1 MAADEATKGSGITTR
16 RYTGKSR
23 LDAEAGFKFD
33 WPALSARWS
42 LVAEGWDDETH
53 TLTVFL
59 EPRGPRPEAEPA
71 APAGHPADPDA
82 HRG

>member
-1 MAADEATKGSGITTR
+1 MEADEATKKPGITTR
-16 RYTGKSR
+16 RYTGTSR

-42 LVAEGWDDETH
+42 IAAEAWDDDTH

-59 EPRGPRPEAEPA
+59 APRDLP
-71 APAGHPADPDA
+71 PDA
-82 HRG
+82 